1 MPPRWPRKPNRKND
15 PEYRRLE
22 DIINFALHV
31 AIYAA
36 TNSGLWFVHILKSTQ
51 WSWLI
56 WVNGIWFGILALHL
70 VYIKAIADY
79 SSVKPHG

>member
-36 TNSGLWFVHILKSTQ
+36 INSGLWFVHILKSTQ

-56 WVNGIWFGILALHL
+56 WVNGIWLGILALHL
-70 VYIKAIADY
+70 IYIKAIADY